1 MIFAVRSA
9 TFLLMLILI
18 FGGAAFV
25 RDKMVIRG
33 TLLIAGCALALAGLS
48 GLIG

>member
-1 MIFAVRSA
+1 LRSA

-25 RDKMVIRG
+25 RDKMVLRG
-33 TLLIAGCALALAGLS
+33 VLLIAGCTLALAGLS
-48 GLIG
+48 GLLG